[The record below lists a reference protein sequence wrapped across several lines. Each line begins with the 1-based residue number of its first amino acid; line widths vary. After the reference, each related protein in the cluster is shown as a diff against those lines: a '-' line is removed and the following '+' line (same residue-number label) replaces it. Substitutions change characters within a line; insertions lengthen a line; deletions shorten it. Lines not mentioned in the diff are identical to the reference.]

1 MIIVFNKFFL
11 RFDEKEELRAG
22 RARRRSRRGKASY
35 SKVSDKKQT
44 NRALYGNQIIVNGN

>member
-35 SKVSDKKQT
+35 SKVSDKKT
-44 NRALYGNQIIVNGN
+44 DRALYGNQIIVNGN

>member
-22 RARRRSRRGKASY
+22 RVRRRSRRGKASY
-35 SKVSDKKQT
+35 SKVSDEKKQT
-44 NRALYGNQIIVNGN
+44 ELNMAIKL